1 LASFW
6 LVGLFCWH
14 YHRHNTNE
22 ESKYLKELLQ
32 EFKSRHLAKLY
43 YLWFVLRRL
52 LIIIVVVCF
61 NEIDVYM
68 RLFIY
73 LSLQIAFLLYSI
85 SVRPFNSL
93 QGSLTDILNDSIYIL
108 GTWVVIAFQNEE
120 YRHSGEGSFL
130 IYMLIANWMMICAIN
145 CVCLVYNIV
154 KFYKKM
160 SKVQD
165 SNTQSI
171 TVNIINPMKNNS
183 LILAPGRIEKS
194 AKIINSPTNSGM
206 ISKNSMNN
214 SWNPLGSSLVSR
226 SKSVF
231 W

>member
-1 LASFW
+1 
-6 LVGLFCWH
+6 
-14 YHRHNTNE
+14 
-22 ESKYLKELLQ
+22 
-32 EFKSRHLAKLY
+32 
-43 YLWFVLRRL
+43 
-52 LIIIVVVCF
+52 
-61 NEIDVYM
+61 
-68 RLFIY
+68 
-73 LSLQIAFLLYSI
+73 
-85 SVRPFNSL
+85 
-93 QGSLTDILNDSIYIL
+93 
-108 GTWVVIAFQNEE
+108 
-120 YRHSGEGSFL
+120 
-130 IYMLIANWMMICAIN
+130 
-145 CVCLVYNIV
+145 
-154 KFYKKM
+154 M

-231 W
+231 